1 MVKLGDKNEIL
12 VILIRGC
19 SFIMSYYF
27 GLFWTPTPLKS
38 YCVII
43 WLTPPYPPHVWRD
56 KWIRYFIER
65 IIFKHHFKG
74 VGELL
79 INLEWWNQLLFN
91 LIHIVIVK
99 LLYFQAK
106 SSPFLCVFCFDLAI
120 IFMPF
125 RPPPV
130 IVIHHNCSYPH
141 PPPCH
146 NVSYFRLPPLP
157 PTCMT

>member
-1 MVKLGDKNEIL
+1 MLLGAVHLLCHTIL
-12 VILIRGC
+12 ASSG
-19 SFIMSYYF
+19 
-27 GLFWTPTPLKS
+27 PPPPLKS

-56 KWIRYFIER
+56 KWIRYFIKR

-79 INLEWWNQLLFN
+79 IILEWWNQLLFN
-91 LIHIVIVK
+91 LIHIVIVE

-106 SSPFLCVFCFDLAI
+106 TSPFLCVFCFDLAI

-125 RPPPV
+125 WFPPPV
-130 IVIHHNCSYPH
+130 IVIHHNWSYPP

-146 NVSYFRLPPLP
+146 NVSYFCLPP
-157 PTCMT
+157 PTPNLYDIINERPLIW